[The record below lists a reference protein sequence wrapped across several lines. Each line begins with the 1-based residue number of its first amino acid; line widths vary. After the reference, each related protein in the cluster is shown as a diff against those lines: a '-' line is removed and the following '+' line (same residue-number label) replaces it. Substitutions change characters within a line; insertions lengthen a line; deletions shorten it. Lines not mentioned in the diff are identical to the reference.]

1 MWRYWRGICQ
11 GQQGGKSGEGDR
23 VGQRICDAAPGPSGK
38 WKRAL
43 RRGEVDMA
51 RGGRLSV
58 YHVGAGM
65 QCPEWGRERVICGR
79 RWARAGCGVRLIY
92 RLSILG
98 VVNRAVGS
106 CGAKSPMCATSKKN
120 KYEYLL
126 IIKKKKKLLAC
137 IYLIACIYTITTHTL
152 RTSMHLPVPLSC
164 INHISFLIFQA
175 DDGPGHLGIFRQ
187 KPISAMLE
195 LTPLK
200 LPLLDPPPPPLPV
213 IFPLTGPDSIASS
226 ASIS

>member
-1 MWRYWRGICQ
+1 MRRYWRGICQ

-79 RWARAGCGVRLIY
+79 RWPVR
-92 RLSILG
+92 G
-98 VVNRAVGS
+98 VV
-106 CGAKSPMCATSKKN
+106 
-120 KYEYLL
+120 
-126 IIKKKKKLLAC
+126 
-137 IYLIACIYTITTHTL
+137 
-152 RTSMHLPVPLSC
+152 
-164 INHISFLIFQA
+164 
-175 DDGPGHLGIFRQ
+175 
-187 KPISAMLE
+187 
-195 LTPLK
+195 
-200 LPLLDPPPPPLPV
+200 
-213 IFPLTGPDSIASS
+213 
-226 ASIS
+226 